1 MEHSLYPYL
10 YEKWEIKNILTK
22 EKNTVDELISRR
34 DIAKKLV
41 NEHLDLAVETP
52 KTATKGEKRTKRM
65 D

>member
-1 MEHSLYPYL
+1 MGNRDKEMEISRSNQN
-10 YEKWEIKNILTK
+10 EKWEIKNILTK

-52 KTATKGEKRTKRM
+52 KTAT
-65 D
+65 